1 VACGPGMLTSIVSN
15 LVRNAVKYVG
25 DGAGRRVTVRA
36 RPAGPFARLEV
47 EDDGPGLPPG
57 LGANVFQP
65 YVRGAATGKP
75 GIGLGLATVKK
86 VTEAHGGRID
96 VKSAPGEGCRFEVDL
111 PVASGALMTPTGGP
125 PAARERPAEASEAER
140 RAKPQEEA
148 KPREEDVDPPTQG
161 P

>member
-1 VACGPGMLTSIVSN
+1 VAIEVDLAPDLVVGCGAGILTSIVSN

-36 RPAGPFARLEV
+36 RPGGLLVRLEV
-47 EDDGPGLPPG
+47 EDDGPGLPPS

-65 YVRGAATGKP
+65 YVRGPSTGKP

-86 VTEAHGGRID
+86 VTEAHGGRIE
-96 VKSAPGEGCRFEVDL
+96 VRSAPGQGCRFEVDL
-111 PVASGALMTPTGGP
+111 PVALPALSLASDAKKPGDA
-125 PAARERPAEASEAER
+125 AAR
-140 RAKPQEEA
+140 QQ
-148 KPREEDVDPPTQG
+148 EDVDQPPQA